1 MQRSLGGKPLPFQ
14 TPTQTKL
21 IFVSVYAAVLY
32 SESILRMAIG
42 LAVSRYRAKQEIT
55 EEYKKQSTI
64 ELIATGEDNFE
75 YLRIQTIITVCFL
88 TAFIFANILWLLLLK
103 FKKSSFSL
111 DRVLFWMGIIFLTAL
126 TPV

>member
-1 MQRSLGGKPLPFQ
+1 
-14 TPTQTKL
+14 
-21 IFVSVYAAVLY
+21 
-32 SESILRMAIG
+32 MAIG
-42 LAVSRYRAKQEIT
+42 LAVSRDRAKQELT

-75 YLRIQTIITVCFL
+75 YLRTQTIITVCFL